1 MKEKLMTDI
10 IQGMLP
16 YLNNYEMKKLKEVL
30 EYTFYQYKDEKT
42 LKYFHEKTKDLFS
55 SINSNKIQNK

>member
-30 EYTFYQYKDEKT
+30 EYTFYQY
-42 LKYFHEKTKDLFS
+42 
-55 SINSNKIQNK
+55 